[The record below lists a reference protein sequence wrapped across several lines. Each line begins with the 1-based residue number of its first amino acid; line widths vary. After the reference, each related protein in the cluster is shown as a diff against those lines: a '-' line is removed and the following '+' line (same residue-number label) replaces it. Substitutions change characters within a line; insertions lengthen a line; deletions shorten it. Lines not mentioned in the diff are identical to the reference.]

1 MAEHG
6 LSTGTQ
12 SVGREADEIV
22 ARLDRLPFTS
32 LHRRACGV
40 IALGSFFDS
49 FDALLL
55 ASAIAVVISVL
66 HISFLNIGLLISA
79 ANFGMMIGAPF
90 GGWLAEKFGRR
101 PVLMSSIAGF
111 GLLSVASAFAWDFS
125 SLLTIRFIEG
135 LALGAEIP
143 VAAALFNEFI
153 PGRRRARAF
162 LYGFGTLFAAGFLF
176 APLAGLG
183 SIALFGPALGWR
195 VLFGCG
201 GLAIIVAAAMY
212 FMLPESPRWLASKG
226 RMKEAKAI
234 VEKFEMLALAD
245 GKELPPLV
253 ARLHV
258 EERPTR
264 VAELFSP
271 TYRSRTILIWILFFV
286 TYFVAYG
293 IAAWLPT
300 LYVRVGGLPTDQAL
314 SLTVLYGLTQVVVVF
329 FWGTVADRLGRRR
342 VYIIALALLAFTLM
356 AGFVVVA
363 WLNFTAWPV
372 LAVVAFVAGIG
383 NGATSSLSFLYAS
396 ELFPTRMRAWA
407 AATCTSA
414 NRIGTVLAPGAIG
427 ALLAADLGLGSVFL
441 MVSCVAFA
449 GLICVIVLAPE
460 TGTGTLEEASAEA
473 SA

>member
-1 MAEHG
+1 MLEPKPGAAG
-6 LSTGTQ
+6 
-12 SVGREADEIV
+12 DIV

-32 LHRRACGV
+32 WHRRVCGI

-101 PVLMSSIAGF
+101 PILILSIGSF
-111 GLLSVASAFAWDFS
+111 GVLSVASAFAWDFS

-162 LYGFGTLFAAGFLF
+162 LYGFGAFFAAGFLF

-183 SIALFGPALGWR
+183 SIALFGPAIGWR
-195 VLFGCG
+195 VLFACG
-201 GLAIIVAAAMY
+201 GIAVVIAVAMY
-212 FMLPESPRWLASKG
+212 VMLPESPRWLASKG
-226 RMKEAKAI
+226 RMREAEAI
-234 VEKFEMLALAD
+234 VERFELLARAD
-245 GKELPPLV
+245 GTPLATPV
-253 ARLHV
+253 ARHV
-258 EERPTR
+258 AERPTR

-271 TYRSRTILIWILFFV
+271 AYRARTILIWILFFV

-300 LYVRVGGLPTDQAL
+300 LYVKIGGLPTDRAL
-314 SLTVLYGLTQVVVVF
+314 SLTVFYGLTQVVMVF
-329 FWGTVADRLGRRR
+329 FWGTIADRLGRRR
-342 VYIIALALLAFTLM
+342 AYIFALALLALAMM
-356 AGFVVVA
+356 AGFVAVA
-363 WLNFTAWPV
+363 WLNFTSWPI
-372 LAVVAFVAGIG
+372 LATVAFVAGIG
-383 NGATSSLSFLYAS
+383 NSATSSLSFLYAS
-396 ELFPTRMRAWA
+396 ELFPTRMRALA
-407 AATCTSA
+407 GATCTSA

-441 MVSCVAFA
+441 MVSCVAIA
-449 GLICVIVLAPE
+449 GLISVVALAPE
-460 TGTGTLEEASAEA
+460 TGQGTLEEASA
-473 SA
+473 